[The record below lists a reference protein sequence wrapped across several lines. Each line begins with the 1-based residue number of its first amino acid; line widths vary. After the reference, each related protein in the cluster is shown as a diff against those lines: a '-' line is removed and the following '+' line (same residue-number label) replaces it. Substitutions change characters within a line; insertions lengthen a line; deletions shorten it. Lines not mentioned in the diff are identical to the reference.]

1 MTKRILLAGLLGG
14 IAMFVWASLAHMVLG
29 LGSVGMKEIP
39 NEQAVLGAMSTAL
52 GSSSGLYFFPA
63 MGPEGMA
70 GYQSKLDR
78 NPSGLLIYH
87 PAGARAMEAGQL
99 VTEFLTEVIE
109 ALLAVFLLSRTGL
122 AGFASRVGFVTLVGI
137 LASIT
142 TNVPYWNWYGYPA
155 SYTSAYMFTQ
165 IVNYLL
171 VGVVAALV
179 MRPKAGA

>member
-1 MTKRILLAGLLGG
+1 MAKRILLAGLLGG

-39 NEQAVLGAMSTAL
+39 NEQAILGAMQAGL
-52 GSSSGLYFFPA
+52 GNNTGLYIFPA
-63 MGPEGMA
+63 MGREGMA

-87 PAGARAMEAGQL
+87 PAGAKAMEMGQL
-99 VTEFLTEVIE
+99 VTEFLTEVLE
-109 ALLAVFLLSRTGL
+109 ALLAVFLLSRTSL
-122 AGFASRVGFVTLVGI
+122 TGFASRVGFVTLVGI

-155 SYTSAYMFTQ
+155 SYTAAYMFTQ
-165 IVNYLL
+165 TVNYLL
-171 VGVVAALV
+171 VGLVAALL
-179 MRPKAGA
+179 MRPKVAA